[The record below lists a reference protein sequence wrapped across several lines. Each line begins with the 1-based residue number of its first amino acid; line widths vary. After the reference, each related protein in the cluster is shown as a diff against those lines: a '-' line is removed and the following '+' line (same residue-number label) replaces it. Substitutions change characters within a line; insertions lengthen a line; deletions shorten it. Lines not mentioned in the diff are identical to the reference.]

1 MIGRDGIEF
10 SNYPDWW
17 KRASS
22 QVKGLNGLN
31 NDGKFKGEID
41 NMKTNFALS
50 PRFPESDK

>member
-1 MIGRDGIEF
+1 MVLNFLNILIGG
-10 SNYPDWW
+10 
-17 KRASS
+17 
-22 QVKGLNGLN
+22 QKGLNGLN